1 MLNLINPEDAEG
13 QPILEIVKEYRKSQ
27 VSRFPVDVRFTNCEA
42 RFFDTRFPGKAIAT
56 VFSETNHKNEE
67 YWVIESRLIQNE
79 RFRNNRAHQKQTKDT
94 KKLLRFMR
102 DYIRTVSIKEI
113 ASVSAPTFQ
122 GHVSSWKDQAMSK
135 VRDHC
140 TIHRDELMDEIMRMK
155 AVGYA
160 PQTKRFMEIME
171 IGVPHWEEKARRFTR
186 KVMQVYVFIN
196 PDETVE
202 LYCPDTLG
210 YAGIQH
216 GNNFYNALVEAP
228 ECIQQQ
234 VAMLRMMEIKTFV
247 AEVGVRV
254 SDNSFWIEVM
264 GE

>member
-1 MLNLINPEDAEG
+1 MLNLINPEEAEG
-13 QPILEIVKEYRKSQ
+13 QPILEIVKEYRKFQ
-27 VSRFPVDVRFTNCEA
+27 VSRFPVDVEFTERTA
-42 RFFDTRFPGKAIAT
+42 RFLDTRHPDKAIAM
-56 VFSETNHKNEE
+56 VEKCEDF
-67 YWVIESRLIQNE
+67 WVITSRLIQNE
-79 RFRNNRAHQKQTKDT
+79 RFRNKRAHQKQTKDT

-113 ASVSAPTFQ
+113 ASTSAPTFQ
-122 GHVSSWKDQAMSK
+122 GHVSGWKDQAMSK

-155 AVGYA
+155 AVGYV

-171 IGVPHWEEKARRFTR
+171 IGVPHWEEKTRRFTR
-186 KVMQVYVFIN
+186 KVMQVYVMIN
-196 PDETVE
+196 TDDTVE
-202 LYCPDTLG
+202 VYCPDKLG
-210 YAGIQH
+210 YAGIQE
-216 GNNFYNALVEAP
+216 GNNFYNSLVEAP

-234 VAMLRMMEIKTFV
+234 VAMLRMMEPKTFV

-254 SDNSFWIEVM
+254 NDNSFWVEVM